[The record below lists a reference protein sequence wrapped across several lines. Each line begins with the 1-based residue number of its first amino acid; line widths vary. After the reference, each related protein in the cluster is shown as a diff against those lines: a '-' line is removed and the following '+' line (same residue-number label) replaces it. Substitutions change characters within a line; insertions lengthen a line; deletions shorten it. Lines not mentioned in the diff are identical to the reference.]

1 MATSIALTFFLLQ
14 APQRLDLVGNFPPDV
29 LGAPG
34 DRLRRRKRRSSG
46 PPLAFRGAGV

>member
-14 APQRLDLVGNFPPDV
+14 APPPQRLELVGNFPPDV

-34 DRLRRRKRRSSG
+34 DRLRRRKRRSLRAASC
-46 PPLAFRGAGV
+46 V